1 MLSDPKERKW
11 YDNHRSAILRG
22 SKPPNEQN
30 DDTTGPE
37 FDIDEL
43 YKFFSPTC
51 YDEMDESL
59 NGFYTVYQTCF
70 KDIYDKELASDDG
83 LNLKLAPPFGSSSTV
98 DSDVLA
104 FYSFWTNFV
113 TVLSFAWVDKHNP
126 NDATSRDVSDQC
138 HIII

>member
-1 MLSDPKERKW
+1 
-11 YDNHRSAILRG
+11 
-22 SKPPNEQN
+22 
-30 DDTTGPE
+30 
-37 FDIDEL
+37 
-43 YKFFSPTC
+43 
-51 YDEMDESL
+51 MDESL

-83 LNLKLAPPFGSSSTV
+83 LNLNLAPPFGSSSTV

-126 NDATSRDVSDQC
+126 NDATSRDVS
-138 HIII
+138 IISGMLYNSDKQTYTLNMTLMRSVYTPPLVHLTYI